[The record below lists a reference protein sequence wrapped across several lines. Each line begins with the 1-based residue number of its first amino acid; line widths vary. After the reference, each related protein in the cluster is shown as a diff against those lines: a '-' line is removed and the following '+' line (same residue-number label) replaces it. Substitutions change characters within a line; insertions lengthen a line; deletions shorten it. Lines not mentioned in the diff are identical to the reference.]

1 MIDLRTLVP
10 LDNEMIAQSVAKT
23 GRLLVVDEDYLS
35 FGVSG
40 EIVARVIEGLGGAAL
55 NQVIRH
61 ALPDVPIPAAK
72 TLEDVVLPTP
82 DSIAS
87 ILRQMAAR
95 S

>member
-10 LDNEMIAQSVAKT
+10 LDSETISKSVAKT

-55 NQVIRH
+55 KQVVRH
-61 ALPDVPIPAAK
+61 APPDVPIPAAK
-72 TLEDVVLPTP
+72 TLEDAVLPTP
-82 DSIAS
+82 DSIAGT
-87 ILRQMAAR
+87 LRQMMAR